1 MVKAEVNKD
10 GGVTTKVKGDS
21 DDIKLELAC
30 AMVSGVVVISDD
42 KEEIED
48 NFVALV
54 LTAMDML
61 EEKEGVSIDT
71 ENFKRVLDIKSKINI
86 DEIVEAAKN
95 LIRAI
100 NGEKTNGK

>member
-21 DDIKLELAC
+21 DDIELELAC

-71 ENFKRVLDIKSKINI
+71 ENFKRVLDI
-86 DEIVEAAKN
+86 
-95 LIRAI
+95 
-100 NGEKTNGK
+100 

>member
-1 MVKAEVNKD
+1 MVKVETIKD
-10 GGVTTKVKGDS
+10 GGITTQIKGDP

-30 AMVSGVVVISDD
+30 AMARGVTVISDD

-61 EEKEGVSIDT
+61 QEKEGVSVNT
-71 ENFKRVLDIKSKINI
+71 ENFKRMLDINAKINI
-86 DEIVEAAKN
+86 DEVVEAVQKM
-95 LIRAI
+95 IKAI
-100 NGEKTNGK
+100 NGE